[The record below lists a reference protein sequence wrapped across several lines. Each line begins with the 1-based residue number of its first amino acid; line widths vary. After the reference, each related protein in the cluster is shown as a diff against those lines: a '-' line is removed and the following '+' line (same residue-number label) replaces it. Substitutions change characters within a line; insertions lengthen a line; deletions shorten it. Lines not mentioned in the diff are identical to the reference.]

1 MARLM
6 YGSGLR
12 LLESLRLRVKD
23 LDFARR
29 ELLVREGKGDKDR
42 VTMLPASLE
51 PDLLH
56 QLEKVR
62 RTHEKD
68 VATGFGAVYLTHAL
82 ASKLPGAAKEWKWQY
97 VFPSSQLSVDPR
109 SGAKRRHH
117 AHEGSVSREI
127 AKAVK
132 ASGIAKRATS
142 HSFRHSFATH
152 LLGGGVRHPDGA
164 GTPITD
170 QWEVVL

>member
-56 QLEKVR
+56 SWKKFGE
-62 RTHEKD
+62 RTKKM
-68 VATGFGAVYLTHAL
+68 LR
-82 ASKLPGAAKEWKWQY
+82 PG
-97 VFPSSQLSVDPR
+97 
-109 SGAKRRHH
+109 SGPFTLHTLWR
-117 AHEGSVSREI
+117 
-127 AKAVK
+127 
-132 ASGIAKRATS
+132 
-142 HSFRHSFATH
+142 
-152 LLGGGVRHPDGA
+152 
-164 GTPITD
+164 
-170 QWEVVL
+170 